1 MEDTA
6 TEKELTI
13 VLPEFRSPKIT
24 IGCEVE
30 VLRDSGYGKL
40 DHSKK
45 ISEVFE
51 YQNEISKR
59 LSLILKVEISV
70 ADTQGHQ
77 LRMKNGKWDSRGSES
92 QHEATVGQPLL
103 VSCISQG
110 TNPLPNLT
118 MFINDQPWK
127 EVSGTARVQDLA
139 MGVPTGMK
147 VVEGRLD
154 MVYDSM
160 FGSNNMMTIECKAY
174 FNDYLIETEH
184 LSLRKKNNQVE
195 YFDIYDQ
202 IALLQEILEEHEERI
217 KILEAKKFYSKP

>member
-1 MEDTA
+1 M
-6 TEKELTI
+6 
-13 VLPEFRSPKIT
+13 
-24 IGCEVE
+24 
-30 VLRDSGYGKL
+30 
-40 DHSKK
+40 
-45 ISEVFE
+45 
-51 YQNEISKR
+51 
-59 LSLILKVEISV
+59 

-77 LRMKNGKWDSRGSES
+77 LRMKNGKWDSRGAEN

-110 TNPLPNLT
+110 TNPTPNLT
-118 MFINDQPWK
+118 MFINDQPLK
-127 EVSGTARVQDLA
+127 EASATARVQDLT

-147 VVEGRLD
+147 VTEGRLD

-195 YFDIYDQ
+195 YFDIYEQ

-217 KILEAKKFYSKP
+217 KTLEANKLCCKP